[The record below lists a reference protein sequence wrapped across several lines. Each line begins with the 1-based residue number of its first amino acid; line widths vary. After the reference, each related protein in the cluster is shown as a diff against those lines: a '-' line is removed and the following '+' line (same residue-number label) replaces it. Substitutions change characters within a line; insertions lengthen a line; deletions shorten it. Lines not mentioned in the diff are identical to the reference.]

1 MVNEFFSILKL
12 LIENQGEIFSIRKI
26 SQLRKINYKSAYNVM
41 IKLKIEG
48 LVDFQR
54 VGNATNCSF
63 SKNFNSSVF
72 NVEYERRNELIK
84 NSNFRVIYESLN
96 KISFP
101 FIVLLFGS
109 HAKKTATKHSDI
121 DLMIISDNPKKIH
134 EATSLIPL
142 KIQAIPLTPQE
153 FFSMAKSR
161 EFSVVSEAIKKNII
175 IIGIED
181 YYRLLENVERSTN
194 QRS

>member
-54 VGNATNCSF
+54 VGNAINCSF

-134 EATSLIPL
+134 EAISLIPL

-153 FFSMAKSR
+153 FCSMAKSR

>member
-54 VGNATNCSF
+54 VGNAINCSF

-134 EATSLIPL
+134 EAISLIPL

>member
-41 IKLKIEG
+41 IKLKSEG

-121 DLMIISDNPKKIH
+121 DILSIGGDQKEIKNTLNLLPDKIH
-134 EATSLIPL
+134 LTSINYE
-142 KIQAIPLTPQE
+142 E
-153 FFSMAKSR
+153 FIHMAKR
-161 EFSVVSEAIKKNII
+161 KEFTIVSEAIKSNVII
-175 IIGIED
+175 LGIEE
-181 YYRLLENVERSTN
+181 YYRLLKNAE
-194 QRS
+194 

>member
-153 FFSMAKSR
+153 FCSMAKSR

>member
-41 IKLKIEG
+41 IKLKSEG

-134 EATSLIPL
+134 EAISLIPL

-153 FFSMAKSR
+153 FCSMAKSR